1 MKSDASFIQK
11 VSLDG
16 YHWESARHP
25 KTEKMVP
32 ALHEGVYID
41 MPGPSASIE
50 EYLSA
55 LDETYQNIDTDAPLY
70 REYSTDD
77 YPELYR
83 RFAAIDLISNAV
95 LEFVNDFGFIG
106 VGEIL
111 TTDEEINAD
120 GSRWAAHKT
129 VEFAGAWVHEVN
141 LMKSSVAILDAIDEI
156 LKPDIQA
163 LSRLFAY
170 RDGSW
175 HVKAECVP
183 GYRNQGQVE
192 WVDLDIWAE
201 DENTF
206 DAIPSDDFVQ
216 AATEFLRLIVTGQL
230 ASRTSAVVIWD
241 RKRTR
246 TQLVHR
252 PTSLLSAMW
261 VQFAGVF
268 TQTNRFRSC
277 GGCDKVFELIRRDK
291 AFCSE
296 ACQKRYSRRKAK
308 QTRNT

>member
-1 MKSDASFIQK
+1 
-11 VSLDG
+11 
-16 YHWESARHP
+16 
-25 KTEKMVP
+25 
-32 ALHEGVYID
+32 

-55 LDETYQNIDTDAPLY
+55 LDETYQNIDIDAPSY
-70 REYSTDD
+70 REFSADD

-83 RFAAIDLISNAV
+83 RFAAIDLKSNTV

-120 GSRWAAHKT
+120 GSRWTAHDNT

-175 HVKAECVP
+175 YVKAECVP
-183 GYRNQGQVE
+183 GYRSQGQVE

-201 DENTF
+201 VENTF
-206 DAIPSDDFVQ
+206 DAIPSNDIVQ
-216 AATEFLRLIVTGQL
+216 AATEFLRLMVTNQL
-230 ASRTSAVVIWD
+230 VGHTSAVVIWD
-241 RKRTR
+241 RKHTR

-261 VQFAGVF
+261 VQFAGVL

-277 GGCDKVFELIRRDK
+277 GGCSKVFELIRRDK

-308 QTRNT
+308 LTQNT